1 MQRLI
6 PVLLL
11 GAALGC
17 SGQATVS
24 APAPEAA
31 GGSVAVDR
39 VPEPRGPEAVALPA
53 PAALPSVP
61 VGPRVDSAS
70 ISELALEL
78 KLEADSAADEQALDE
93 LADAEANAPTLPV
106 AEGVEEL
113 PVSWDLDVVR
123 WNEHERVQYW
133 LRYFQGP
140 ARERFQIWLD
150 RMPRYEPMIRGRL
163 QAANMPTD
171 LVYLALIE
179 SGFSN
184 TAVSRA
190 RATGMWQFM
199 RATGKQYGLRVD
211 AWVDER
217 RDPSQATDAAIRH
230 LADLYDRFGSYYLSA
245 AAYNAGGGK
254 ISRGLRR
261 IGMSADEDLDEDEV
275 EDLRDADFFRLRDTR
290 HIRQE
295 TKDYVPK
302 LIAAALI
309 AKEPAKYGFAK
320 SPWQPSYPLDS
331 LVVPGMTGLDVVAK
345 LADTSLAA
353 MRELNPHFLRS
364 VTPPGTASVV
374 RLPTGTMASV
384 TAAYAALPAVER
396 TSFRYHTTKAGDTP
410 AKIATQY
417 GVPVGSLL
425 EANPGVKNG
434 TLKAGKQLVVPT
446 GDEAS
451 VLVARQVATYRDG
464 VDGSGPVRYHKVRSG
479 ETLGGIARKYR
490 VSVTS
495 LKEWNGLRGTTIRT
509 GQRLRVY
516 GGRPATTTVASRDHA
531 KGGGLPPGT
540 ATVRHRVQ
548 RGETL
553 SGIAQYYGVS
563 VRSIQQ
569 ANDLSRG
576 LKAGTTIRIP
586 RKT

>member
-1 MQRLI
+1 MSE
-6 PVLLL
+6 V
-11 GAALGC
+11 AA
-17 SGQATVS
+17 
-24 APAPEAA
+24 
-31 GGSVAVDR
+31 
-39 VPEPRGPEAVALPA
+39 
-53 PAALPSVP
+53 
-61 VGPRVDSAS
+61 
-70 ISELALEL
+70 EL
-78 KLEADSAADEQALDE
+78 KQEADSAADEQALDE
-93 LADAEANAPTLPV
+93 LADAEANAPELP
-106 AEGVEEL
+106 AEAGEEL
-113 PVSWDLDVVR
+113 PVTWDLDVVR

-150 RMPRYEPMIRGRL
+150 RMPRYEPMVRGRL

-199 RATGKQYGLRVD
+199 RPTGKEYGLRID
-211 AWVDER
+211 SWVDER
-217 RDPSQATDAAIRH
+217 RDPMQATGAALRY
-230 LADLYDRFGSYYLSA
+230 LSDLYDRFGSYYLAA

-261 IGMSADEDLDEDEV
+261 IGMSDDDDLGEEEA

-309 AKEPAKYGFAK
+309 AKEPVKYGFTRTFDQA
-320 SPWQPSYPLDS
+320 QYPLDS
-331 LVVPGMTGLDVVAK
+331 LIVPGMTGLDVVARM
-345 LADTSLAA
+345 ADTSLAA
-353 MRELNPHFLRS
+353 MKELNPHFLRL
-364 VTPPGTASVV
+364 VTPPGSASVV
-374 RLPTGTMASV
+374 RLPAGTMEPVA
-384 TAAYAALPAVER
+384 TAYAALPAVER

-410 AKIATQY
+410 ARIAEQF
-417 GVPVGSLL
+417 GVPLASVL
-425 EANPGVKNG
+425 EANPGIKNG
-434 TLKAGKQLVVPT
+434 SLKAGKQIVVPT
-446 GDEAS
+446 GGESS

-490 VSVTS
+490 VSVS
-495 LKEWNGLRGTTIRT
+495 NLKAWNGLRGTTIRA
-509 GQRLRVY
+509 GQKLRVY
-516 GGRPATTTVASRDHA
+516 GGRSTTTVAASRDHS
-531 KGGGLPPGT
+531 KGGGMPPGT
-540 ATVRHRVQ
+540 ASVRHRVR

-553 SGIAQYYGVS
+553 SGIAQHYGVTI
-563 VRSIQQ
+563 RSIKQ

-586 RKT
+586 RRT